1 MLPKVSACWLVL
13 LILSLLTVGLSTGDL
28 SSLTRNALHGRAPLR
43 SRTLPLAALIPPT
56 MTLSPVS
63 SSATRRAEA
72 RLPVPARLPISGT
85 GRFNGDDGS
94 TRVLRPP
101 TSRPAILRL

>member
-13 LILSLLTVGLSTGDL
+13 LILSPLTVALSTGDFL
-28 SSLTRNALHGRAPLR
+28 GVTRSALHGRAPLS

-63 SSATRRAEA
+63 SSATRRQEA
-72 RLPVPARLPISGT
+72 RLPVPARLPIPGLDRPS
-85 GRFNGDDGS
+85 GDDGPS
-94 TRVLRPP
+94 RVLRPP